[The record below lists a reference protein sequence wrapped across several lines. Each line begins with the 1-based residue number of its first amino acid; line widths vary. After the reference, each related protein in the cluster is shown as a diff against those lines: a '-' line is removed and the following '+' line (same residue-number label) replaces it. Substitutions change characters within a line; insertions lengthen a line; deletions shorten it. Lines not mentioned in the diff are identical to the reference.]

1 MSLNSNNSIF
11 ADPRGQRRRFLQ
23 ITIVIVALL
32 LLSASAYF
40 VASLLVAPK
49 LHLPQGVRGYR
60 TPLKAFKDPGLLG
73 STEDWHR
80 FLMTTDPLP
89 FPKNSPHENS
99 INIFAS
105 SVTLTSEKQQVEQTP
120 DHSPFHVRLGYAVDW
135 DPQSI
140 FSLKHHADLL
150 THVATDWFHLVGV
163 EGKLV
168 ELPSEEIRSCCLRKN
183 LGLLPI
189 LRNIDGTSW
198 QPEAIEELFK
208 SSVEEQDIFFNNLI
222 KRLPAGAIG
231 LLIDWNELDP
241 SYRTELNQLL
251 IRFGKKLHEFHYE
264 FWITI
269 STEKAETIYD
279 LQALSEV
286 ADHFFLTLDDE
297 NSEPDEPGPLA
308 EQDWLEEQIKEMIR
322 YGRPEQWVAGL
333 GSFGLDWNETK
344 GTIETLSFVD
354 VMARA
359 NLAVAEQVSVDPPH
373 FSPSFHYLSGL
384 DQKEEH
390 EIWFL
395 DAITFFNQL
404 QIISSYP
411 IGGIGI
417 DRLGEED
424 PGIWKAL
431 KLISKMKIEGSRE
444 PTTEELE
451 PFETLSL
458 KNEVASIGDGD
469 FLSIGDEP
477 STGWRDITLEPTKF
491 IRSLYE
497 EFPRPACVY
506 HQGAAPPHQVALTFD
521 DGPDPTWTPRI
532 LRILKEKK
540 VPAAFFVVG
549 SQAQQFPDLLV
560 QILEEGHELGNHT
573 YTHQNLAVASD
584 EQISLELNATTR
596 LIESITGHST
606 SLFRPPYNSDATPST
621 PGELRSLGIASDLG
635 YLTVG
640 ESIDTSDWE
649 CPGVETILNKVKEER
664 VDGGSV
670 ILMHDAGGNRSQTVA
685 ALPLI
690 IDYLRAR
697 GDEIVPLSRFIG
709 LPRDV
714 LMPPLRHADVTVAM
728 HYIYGSFATLR
739 FVEMTAWT
747 LLIIITL
754 LSLLFIL
761 FFIACALRHRQLEK
775 KSAKSESILLL
786 KSEDNNSLSSSK
798 DCNMD
803 LARIFHTDRDEEAAK
818 ADDGC
823 MSTYCPSKTSS
834 STQHSSGFP
843 VSTGDRY
850 EISGLDPEI
859 TCPHFSTL
867 LVESN
872 LPPLS
877 VIIAAYNEERVIDS
891 TIEHLLASS
900 YEAPIELIIV
910 NDGSHD
916 ETSEKVMRWVNEYS
930 SDHRSIILH
939 QQSNTGKATALNTA
953 IASSSHDYIVT
964 LDADTMVSPEALY
977 FLIQPLK
984 NPKVGAVSGH
994 IRVGNFR
1001 HWLGRFQQIEYEF
1014 AFEINRRAQDLL
1026 NCITVVPG
1034 ALSAFRRSALLEAG
1048 PLNTE
1053 TLAEDTD
1060 LTLQLHRLGWKITY
1074 APLAIADTEAPQ
1086 NIRALFSQRF
1096 RWAYGT
1102 LQCVWKHRSLMLN
1115 PNSGWLG
1122 WLALPSIWIFQIGII
1137 AITPI
1142 LDLLVIFSIYLGR
1155 GKAIYPYFLLSLCID
1170 TVVAALS
1177 AYWAK
1182 RSFWSAWRAIPMRFL
1197 YRPVLGY
1204 VVWKS
1209 LFKAAEG
1216 SWVRWKKLERTAAA
1230 IKEKEDTV

>member
-1 MSLNSNNSIF
+1 MSSNSNNSIF
-11 ADPRGQRRRFLQ
+11 ADPHGRRRRFLQ
-23 ITIVIVALL
+23 VTIVVIALL
-32 LLSASAYF
+32 LVSASAYF
-40 VASLLVAPK
+40 IASLLVAPE
-49 LHLPQGVRGYR
+49 LRLPQQVRGYR
-60 TPLKAFKDPGLLG
+60 TPLKAFKDPGLLA
-73 STEDWHR
+73 STEDWHH
-80 FLMTTDPLP
+80 FLETANPLP
-89 FPKNSPHENS
+89 FPKNSQHEGGIS
-99 INIFAS
+99 AFVS
-105 SVTLTSEKQQVEQTP
+105 SVATPSQKNQEQHLLEYSSFP
-120 DHSPFHVRLGYAVDW
+120 IRLGYAVDW

-140 FSLKHHADLL
+140 SSLKQHADFL
-150 THVATDWFHLVGV
+150 THVATDWFHIVGV
-163 EGKLV
+163 EGRLV
-168 ELPSEEIRSCCLRKN
+168 ESPSEEIRSCCVRKN

-189 LRNIDGTSW
+189 LRNIDGTTW
-198 QPEAIEELFK
+198 QPEAIEGLFK
-208 SSVEEQDIFFNNLI
+208 SSTEEQDLFFSNLI
-222 KRLPAGAIG
+222 KRLPPGAIG
-231 LLIDWNELDP
+231 LLLDWNELDP

-251 IRFGKKLHEFHYE
+251 IRFGKKLHESHYE
-264 FWITI
+264 FWISI
-269 STEKAETIYD
+269 STEKAEKIFD

-286 ADHFFLTLDDE
+286 ADRFVLSLDDE

-308 EQDWLEEQIKEMIR
+308 EQDWVEEQLKEIIR
-322 YGRPEQWVAGL
+322 YGKAEQWVAGL
-333 GSFGLDWNETK
+333 GCFGLDWNETK
-344 GTIETLSFVD
+344 GTVETLSFVD

-359 NLAVAEQVSVDPPH
+359 NLALAEHVSVEAPH

-384 DQKEEH
+384 NEKEEH

-404 QIISSYP
+404 HTISHYP
-411 IGGIGI
+411 IGGIAL

-424 PGIWKAL
+424 PDIWKAL
-431 KLISKMKIEGSRE
+431 KFISKMKTEDRHE

-451 PFETLSL
+451 AFETLSL
-458 KNEVASIGDGD
+458 KNEVASIGRGD
-469 FLSIGDEP
+469 FLSVGDEP
-477 STGWRDITLEPTKF
+477 SKGWRDITLEPTEF
-491 IRSLYE
+491 MSSLYE

-506 HQGAAPPHQVALTFD
+506 HQGAAPLHQVALTFD

-573 YTHQNLAVASD
+573 YTHQNLAAASD

-621 PGELRSLGIASDLG
+621 PGELRALGIASDLG

-649 CPGVETILNKVKEER
+649 CPGVETILNNIKEER

-690 IDYLRAR
+690 IDYLHAR
-697 GDEIVPLSRFIG
+697 GDEIVPLGRFIE

-714 LMPPLRHADVTVAM
+714 LMPPLRHGDVTVAM
-728 HYIYGSFATLR
+728 RYIYGSFATLR
-739 FVEMTAWT
+739 FIEMAAWT
-747 LLIIITL
+747 LLIITTL

-761 FFIACALRHRQLEK
+761 FFIACALLHRRREK
-775 KSAKSESILLL
+775 REVSSHLQY
-786 KSEDNNSLSSSK
+786 NSS
-798 DCNMD
+798 
-803 LARIFHTDRDEEAAK
+803 
-818 ADDGC
+818 
-823 MSTYCPSKTSS
+823 
-834 STQHSSGFP
+834 
-843 VSTGDRY
+843 
-850 EISGLDPEI
+850 
-859 TCPHFSTL
+859 
-867 LVESN
+867 

-877 VIIAAYNEERVIDS
+877 VIVAAYNEECVIDS

-910 NDGSHD
+910 DDGSHD
-916 ETSEKVMRWVNEYS
+916 KTSEKVMRWVNEHS
-930 SDHRSIILH
+930 TSQRSIILL
-939 QQSNTGKATALNTA
+939 QQPNTGKASALNDA
-953 IASSSHDYIVT
+953 IASSSHEYIVT
-964 LDADTMVSPEALY
+964 LDADTMVSSEALR
-977 FLIQPLK
+977 FLIQPLS
-984 NPKVGAVSGH
+984 NPEVGAVSGH

-1014 AFEINRRAQDLL
+1014 SFEINRRAQDLL

-1034 ALSAFRRSALLEAG
+1034 ALSAFRRKALLDAG

-1060 LTLQLHRLGWKITY
+1060 LTLQLHRYGWKVTY

-1096 RWAYGT
+1096 RWAFGT
-1102 LQCVWKHRSLMLN
+1102 LQCVWKHRSLILS
-1115 PNSGWLG
+1115 PGSGWLG

-1155 GKAIYPYFLLSLCID
+1155 GKAIYPYFILSLLID
-1170 TVVAALS
+1170 TVIAGLS
-1177 AYWAK
+1177 AHLAK
-1182 RSFWSAWRAIPMRFL
+1182 RSFLSAWRALPMRFL

-1230 IKEKEDTV
+1230 IKEKEVNPHISY